1 MEDIHRLLC
10 NLQLSTGLE
19 CMPICIP
26 FLDGWQESPILHR
39 IQPIGGDAKYKKG
52 EAKRDPYDQVSTKE
66 EFSRGMQEDELLA
79 VWTPLRAAPR
89 WTEYATEDL
98 ADSNIKNYS
107 SGKMFCQLV

>member
-1 MEDIHRLLC
+1 MDSKLHWLSELVVLGAHPLGGVFKVVVPDVRFKPPLLLMEKLGC
-10 NLQLSTGLE
+10 GSSLQTE
-19 CMPICIP
+19 
-26 FLDGWQESPILHR
+26 
-39 IQPIGGDAKYKKG
+39 
-52 EAKRDPYDQVSTKE
+52 RDPYDQVSTKE

>member
-1 MEDIHRLLC
+1 
-10 NLQLSTGLE
+10 
-19 CMPICIP
+19 
-26 FLDGWQESPILHR
+26 
-39 IQPIGGDAKYKKG
+39 
-52 EAKRDPYDQVSTKE
+52 
-66 EFSRGMQEDELLA
+66 MQEDELLA